1 MNPYNSKKSNL
12 WGTPVD
18 LYESLDKEFKF
29 DYDPCPFPKP
39 ESFDGLLTDW
49 GKCNFVNPPYSDVG
63 RFARKCR
70 EEQKK
75 GNVSVL
81 LIPARTSTGY
91 FHDWILPFAEI
102 RFIRGRLKF
111 VGLSEENRDVKNP
124 AGFASLVC
132 VYR

>member
-1 MNPYNSKKSNL
+1 MNPHNSKKGNL

-18 LYESLDKEFKF
+18 LYESLDEEFKF
-29 DYDPCPFPKP
+29 DNDPCPFPRP

-49 GKCNFVNPPYSDVG
+49 GKCNFGNLPYSDVV

-70 EEQKK
+70 EEEKK

-91 FHDWILPFAEI
+91 FHDWILTFAEI
-102 RFIRGRLKF
+102 QFIRGRLKF
-111 VGLSEENRDVKNP
+111 VGFSEENKNVKNP

-132 VYR
+132 VYN